1 MPDFTSALYL
11 GLGHASHRLKGW
23 GQLSLGRPAVL
34 EEPPGAVQVAA
45 SLSQLQ
51 GTEAAVL
58 LPSTLHLF
66 VDAFECFAT
75 PGSAIYLDNGNYP
88 ITRWGAERALLR
100 GIPLRTFA
108 RHDPRDLL
116 RQLAQ
121 GAREGLRPLVVADG
135 ICPATGQLVPLGE
148 YLEIARYFGGL
159 LLIDD
164 TQALGLLGS
173 KAGGPAPYGSGGGG
187 VLRYLGLTGPDL
199 LVGASLAKAFGAP
212 VAALSGSRRL
222 IGHFNAHSLSRLHCS
237 PPSVAV
243 IQAAARAL
251 AVNTRYGDELRAQLA
266 ENICRFRQGVGR
278 LEITVDGGLFP
289 LQTLATPPGILA
301 MEWQQVLMQ
310 QQIKALLLKSRADS
324 PARLGFVINAR
335 HSARDIDACVECLA
349 KTLNLRSRKRV
360 NTSTNK

>member
-11 GLGHASHRLKGW
+11 GLGHASQQLKGW
-23 GQLSLGRPAVL
+23 DQLSLGRPAIM
-34 EEPPGAVQVAA
+34 EEPPGADQVAA
-45 SLSQLQ
+45 SLSQVQ
-51 GTEAAVL
+51 GTEASVL

-75 PGSAIYLDNGNYP
+75 SGSAIYLDNANYP
-88 ITRWGAERALLR
+88 ITRWGAERAILR
-100 GIPLRTFA
+100 GIPLRIFA

-135 ICPATGQLVPLGE
+135 ICPARGQLVPLGE
-148 YLEIARYFGGL
+148 YLEIVRHFGGL

-173 KAGGPAPYGSGGGG
+173 NPDRHMPYGSGGGG
-187 VLRYLGLTGPDL
+187 VLRYLGLSGPDL
-199 LVGASLAKAFGAP
+199 LVGASLAKAFGVP
-212 VAALSGSRRL
+212 VAALSGSHHL
-222 IGHFNAHSLSRLHCS
+222 IQRFKALSLSRLHCS

-251 AVNTRYGDELRAQLA
+251 SVNRRYGDDLRAQLTK
-266 ENICRFRQGVGR
+266 NIWHFRRGVAR
-278 LEITVDGGLFP
+278 LDVATEGGLFP
-289 LQTLATPPGILA
+289 LQTLVTPPGISTAGL
-301 MEWQQVLMQ
+301 QQALMQ
-310 QQIKALLLKSRADS
+310 QQIRSLLLKPRADS

-349 KTLNLRSRKRV
+349 ITLNSRSKKRV
-360 NTSTNK
+360 NS

>member
-11 GLGHASHRLKGW
+11 GLGHASRSLTGW
-23 GQLSLGRPAVL
+23 DQLSLGRPAVL
-34 EEPPGAVQVAA
+34 AEPTGAGQVAA

-75 PGSAIYLDNGNYP
+75 PGTAIYLDNGNYP
-88 ITRWGAERALLR
+88 ITRWGAERAVLR

-108 RHDPRDLL
+108 RHDPRDLF

-121 GAREGLRPLVVADG
+121 GARESLRPLVVADG

-148 YLEIARYFGGL
+148 YLEIVRHFGGL

-173 KAGGPAPYGSGGGG
+173 KADGRLPYGSGGGG

-199 LVGASLAKAFGAP
+199 LIGASLAKAFSAP
-212 VAALSGSRRL
+212 VAALSGSQRL
-222 IGHFNAHSLSRLHCS
+222 IQRFKTQSLSRLHCS
-237 PPSVAV
+237 PPSIAV
-243 IQAAARAL
+243 IQAAAQAL
-251 AVNTRYGDELRAQLA
+251 AVNIRYGDQLRTQLA
-266 ENICRFRQGVGR
+266 ENIRHFRR
-278 LEITVDGGLFP
+278 SLEQIRVAAAGGLFP
-289 LQTLATPPGILA
+289 LQTLGALPGISAVDL
-301 MEWQQVLMQ
+301 QQILMQ
-310 QQIKALLLKSRADS
+310 QHISALLLKARADS
-324 PARLGFVINAR
+324 PTRLGFVITAR
-335 HSARDIDACVECLA
+335 HSADEIDACVECLA
-349 KTLNLRSRKRV
+349 TILNSRRRKHV
-360 NTSTNK
+360 TT